1 MWISNNKRKFTKYTW
16 SRRCKP
22 SSGWMKIIVN
32 CWHNNE
38 IPRIQQQWP
47 NDSSGNLM
55 RLSDVGSSGR
65 PAIIRQNKNLQN
77 PAMKMVTRY
86 FCCAYVSYQ
95 TSLSNVFLSFFFGTE
110 GGGVQ
115 SFTLSFIHTGWFCK
129 LLYQRRPKQR
139 TNLTNNSLIAKT
151 SAHAAECC
159 PKVCARLPSSCLWHS
174 HLFGGGRELFN
185 YKRGSLRSQCDRHL
199 LPVKDWL
206 YLSNR
211 VNYFNFV

>member
-1 MWISNNKRKFTKYTW
+1 
-16 SRRCKP
+16 
-22 SSGWMKIIVN
+22 
-32 CWHNNE
+32 
-38 IPRIQQQWP
+38 
-47 NDSSGNLM
+47 M
-55 RLSDVGSSGR
+55 RLLDVGSSGR